1 MHRPR
6 TARILTCP
14 SPHTQTTHDPT
25 TTTTNRCS
33 LGYAP
38 TTTQLAAIGLT
49 KRRLWGLADMQVM
62 VRDAFPRHKNPSGE
76 IIKAFKYYNA
86 TFRGIE
92 SRMIDGDLVVED
104 DDEIPVR
111 DLEHLMT
118 QMGDVLNATEWIN
131 LAAKGDESINPRTGC
146 INYRRLVLGIC

>member
-1 MHRPR
+1 
-6 TARILTCP
+6 
-14 SPHTQTTHDPT
+14 
-25 TTTTNRCS
+25 
-33 LGYAP
+33 
-38 TTTQLAAIGLT
+38 
-49 KRRLWGLADMQVM
+49 MQVM